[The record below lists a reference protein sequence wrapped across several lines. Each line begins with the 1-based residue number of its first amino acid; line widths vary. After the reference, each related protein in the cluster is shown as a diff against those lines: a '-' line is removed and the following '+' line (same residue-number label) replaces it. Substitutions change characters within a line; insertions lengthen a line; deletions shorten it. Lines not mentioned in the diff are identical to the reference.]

1 MNRNR
6 PYIFRRTLLSLLIPS
21 LIYSVQ
27 GRAYTQY
34 VYDSVSDEFV
44 TGQQTVRPGGTTTNN
59 IIYSSGIQYVEG
71 GAAIGSILQGGEQ
84 IVRQEG
90 EVYGTIIENGGTQRV
105 EFGGDNVS
113 IDNTTIN
120 RGGTQVVGNTGSVV
134 TNTHINSAGEQKVYG
149 NGRAE
154 KTDINGGKQTLEFS
168 TAYDT
173 TIQNGGMQSVFRES
187 SAEKTTINAGGV
199 QDVRETGSKAVDTII
214 NSNGVQEIHDGGEA
228 LTTHIYGGA
237 QYIDGGIADDTYI
250 HSGTQNID
258 RGGKATNTYIYNGKQ
273 IVRERGTA
281 INTTIHQGGE
291 QEIYGTASNTNIY
304 GTQYVNNGAI
314 ADITVIN
321 NGGKQLVKTG
331 GKALNTTI
339 SSGGVLEVYD
349 GAIANDVDQK
359 SGGALITSTNSSISG
374 KNSNGKSFSVNA
386 GHADS
391 VVLENSGLLTVKAT
405 GNATNTTIGSGGQM
419 TVENR
424 GAADKTA
431 IQNGGVLKIDGGG
444 TATGIT
450 QEAGGAL
457 IASTGTGVNVRGKN
471 STGDF
476 VIDNLHAENAVLE
489 NTGTLTVIA
498 GTYAENTTINNKGA
512 MTVLGHADNTVINN
526 GGSQEIKNGGQAV
539 DTKISGGTQTI
550 NTGGYARTTTI
561 DTGGMQIVKGGNS
574 SNTYISGGSQKIE
587 QNGIAYNTEIHSG
600 AQIVYSGGVAT
611 DSTIFEDGI
620 VEIQAG
626 GSATGIKQNTNSVL
640 IATTDAKQID
650 GLWNDDIHFSISG
663 GKADHIVLENGG
675 KLTVESGTSSAD
687 TLVGI
692 GGTET
697 VKTNATATGTT
708 LNGGVQTVE
717 GMADGTHVNMGGIQ
731 TVSSGG
737 TATDAIV
744 NGGTQTVE
752 GTAHGTLVNAG
763 GIQTVSA
770 HGVADSSII
779 KSGAMLEVKANGTAT
794 NVEQSSGA
802 ALKTSTDKTINIIG
816 RNEYGDFH
824 ISAGMADN
832 LLLENGGSLSV
843 LAATEAIDTT
853 VGDGGIMQ
861 SLGNDRGTTVT
872 TGGRYAL
879 GRSQD
884 GETITFESLAR
895 AEDLDIVGGLATV
908 YAGSLTGATVSGA
921 KGSLVIMSPQDE
933 VTPVTLA
940 GAIQVS
946 DQAHLTMGYGAN
958 TSAADLSVSRRGSAW
973 LNSDKACSGS
983 SNCAYTLNSLLL
995 SDGDIYLS
1003 QAAASQSG
1011 TEDIYNTLTT
1021 NELSGSGNF
1030 YMHTDVASLR
1040 SDQLKV
1046 TGDATGNFN
1055 VFVANTGVSP
1065 KTGDPLMLVTTGG
1078 GDAAFTLGNT
1088 GGLVDLGTYEYALK
1102 SDGNHNWSLTSD
1114 LNPDPKPD
1122 PDPKPNPDPK
1132 PDPDPKPNPDPKP
1145 DPDPKPNPDPK
1156 PDPDPKP
1163 EPTPVP
1169 HEKRITPSTA
1179 AVLNMAATLP
1189 LVFDAE
1195 LDSVRERL
1203 NLMRATGYSNNIWG
1217 TTYTTRNNVTTD
1229 AGAGFEQT
1237 LTGMTLGMD
1246 NRYAITEGVATLGV
1260 FVGYSHSKVAYD
1272 RGGHGNVDSYA
1283 LGGYAAWE
1291 HESGFYL
1298 DSIVKLNRFEST
1310 VAGRMSGGE
1319 SVNGSFNSNG
1329 FGGHVETGIRFTDG
1343 NWNLTPYVSL
1353 SGFTADNPE
1362 YRLSNGMEAK
1372 PGDTRSVYR
1381 ELGATL
1387 SYTMRLRN
1395 GVEVEPWLKAAA
1407 RKEFIDDNRVKVN
1420 NDGDFVNDL
1429 SGKRGVY
1436 QAGIKASFSNTL
1448 SGHLGISYGNG
1459 AGVESPWNAVAGMSW
1474 SF

>member
-1 MNRNR
+1 M
-6 PYIFRRTLLSLLIPS
+6 
-21 LIYSVQ
+21 
-27 GRAYTQY
+27 
-34 VYDSVSDEFV
+34 
-44 TGQQTVRPGGTTTNN
+44 
-59 IIYSSGIQYVEG
+59 
-71 GAAIGSILQGGEQ
+71 
-84 IVRQEG
+84 
-90 EVYGTIIENGGTQRV
+90 
-105 EFGGDNVS
+105 
-113 IDNTTIN
+113 
-120 RGGTQVVGNTGSVV
+120 
-134 TNTHINSAGEQKVYG
+134 
-149 NGRAE
+149 
-154 KTDINGGKQTLEFS
+154 
-168 TAYDT
+168 
-173 TIQNGGMQSVFRES
+173 
-187 SAEKTTINAGGV
+187 
-199 QDVRETGSKAVDTII
+199 
-214 NSNGVQEIHDGGEA
+214 
-228 LTTHIYGGA
+228 
-237 QYIDGGIADDTYI
+237 
-250 HSGTQNID
+250 
-258 RGGKATNTYIYNGKQ
+258 
-273 IVRERGTA
+273 
-281 INTTIHQGGE
+281 
-291 QEIYGTASNTNIY
+291 
-304 GTQYVNNGAI
+304 
-314 ADITVIN
+314 
-321 NGGKQLVKTG
+321 
-331 GKALNTTI
+331 
-339 SSGGVLEVYD
+339 
-349 GAIANDVDQK
+349 
-359 SGGALITSTNSSISG
+359 
-374 KNSNGKSFSVNA
+374 
-386 GHADS
+386 
-391 VVLENSGLLTVKAT
+391 
-405 GNATNTTIGSGGQM
+405 
-419 TVENR
+419 
-424 GAADKTA
+424 
-431 IQNGGVLKIDGGG
+431 
-444 TATGIT
+444 
-450 QEAGGAL
+450 
-457 IASTGTGVNVRGKN
+457 
-471 STGDF
+471 
-476 VIDNLHAENAVLE
+476 
-489 NTGTLTVIA
+489 
-498 GTYAENTTINNKGA
+498 
-512 MTVLGHADNTVINN
+512 
-526 GGSQEIKNGGQAV
+526 
-539 DTKISGGTQTI
+539 
-550 NTGGYARTTTI
+550 
-561 DTGGMQIVKGGNS
+561 
-574 SNTYISGGSQKIE
+574 
-587 QNGIAYNTEIHSG
+587 
-600 AQIVYSGGVAT
+600 
-611 DSTIFEDGI
+611 
-620 VEIQAG
+620 
-626 GSATGIKQNTNSVL
+626 
-640 IATTDAKQID
+640 
-650 GLWNDDIHFSISG
+650 
-663 GKADHIVLENGG
+663 
-675 KLTVESGTSSAD
+675 
-687 TLVGI
+687 
-692 GGTET
+692 
-697 VKTNATATGTT
+697 
-708 LNGGVQTVE
+708 
-717 GMADGTHVNMGGIQ
+717 
-731 TVSSGG
+731 
-737 TATDAIV
+737 
-744 NGGTQTVE
+744 
-752 GTAHGTLVNAG
+752 
-763 GIQTVSA
+763 
-770 HGVADSSII
+770 
-779 KSGAMLEVKANGTAT
+779 KANGTAI

-1122 PDPKPNPDPK
+1122 PDPKP
-1132 PDPDPKPNPDPKP
+1132 
-1145 DPDPKPNPDPK
+1145 
-1156 PDPDPKP
+1156 

>member
-1 MNRNR
+1 
-6 PYIFRRTLLSLLIPS
+6 
-21 LIYSVQ
+21 
-27 GRAYTQY
+27 
-34 VYDSVSDEFV
+34 
-44 TGQQTVRPGGTTTNN
+44 
-59 IIYSSGIQYVEG
+59 
-71 GAAIGSILQGGEQ
+71 
-84 IVRQEG
+84 
-90 EVYGTIIENGGTQRV
+90 
-105 EFGGDNVS
+105 
-113 IDNTTIN
+113 
-120 RGGTQVVGNTGSVV
+120 
-134 TNTHINSAGEQKVYG
+134 
-149 NGRAE
+149 
-154 KTDINGGKQTLEFS
+154 
-168 TAYDT
+168 
-173 TIQNGGMQSVFRES
+173 
-187 SAEKTTINAGGV
+187 
-199 QDVRETGSKAVDTII
+199 
-214 NSNGVQEIHDGGEA
+214 
-228 LTTHIYGGA
+228 
-237 QYIDGGIADDTYI
+237 
-250 HSGTQNID
+250 
-258 RGGKATNTYIYNGKQ
+258 
-273 IVRERGTA
+273 
-281 INTTIHQGGE
+281 
-291 QEIYGTASNTNIY
+291 
-304 GTQYVNNGAI
+304 
-314 ADITVIN
+314 
-321 NGGKQLVKTG
+321 
-331 GKALNTTI
+331 
-339 SSGGVLEVYD
+339 
-349 GAIANDVDQK
+349 
-359 SGGALITSTNSSISG
+359 
-374 KNSNGKSFSVNA
+374 
-386 GHADS
+386 
-391 VVLENSGLLTVKAT
+391 
-405 GNATNTTIGSGGQM
+405 
-419 TVENR
+419 
-424 GAADKTA
+424 
-431 IQNGGVLKIDGGG
+431 
-444 TATGIT
+444 
-450 QEAGGAL
+450 
-457 IASTGTGVNVRGKN
+457 
-471 STGDF
+471 
-476 VIDNLHAENAVLE
+476 
-489 NTGTLTVIA
+489 
-498 GTYAENTTINNKGA
+498 
-512 MTVLGHADNTVINN
+512 
-526 GGSQEIKNGGQAV
+526 AV

-779 KSGAMLEVKANGTAT
+779 KSGAMLEVKANSTAT

-861 SLGNDRGTTVT
+861 SLGNDRGTAVT

-1122 PDPKPNPDPK
+1122 PDPDPK
-1132 PDPDPKPNPDPKP
+1132 PD
-1145 DPDPKPNPDPK
+1145 
-1156 PDPDPKP
+1156 
-1163 EPTPVP
+1163 PTPVP

-1203 NLMRATGYSNNIWG
+1203 NLMRATGYSNNVWG

-1353 SGFTADNPE
+1353 SGLTADNPE

-1372 PGDTRSVYR
+1372 PGDSRSVYR

>member
-1 MNRNR
+1 M
-6 PYIFRRTLLSLLIPS
+6 
-21 LIYSVQ
+21 
-27 GRAYTQY
+27 
-34 VYDSVSDEFV
+34 
-44 TGQQTVRPGGTTTNN
+44 
-59 IIYSSGIQYVEG
+59 
-71 GAAIGSILQGGEQ
+71 
-84 IVRQEG
+84 
-90 EVYGTIIENGGTQRV
+90 
-105 EFGGDNVS
+105 
-113 IDNTTIN
+113 
-120 RGGTQVVGNTGSVV
+120 
-134 TNTHINSAGEQKVYG
+134 
-149 NGRAE
+149 
-154 KTDINGGKQTLEFS
+154 
-168 TAYDT
+168 
-173 TIQNGGMQSVFRES
+173 
-187 SAEKTTINAGGV
+187 
-199 QDVRETGSKAVDTII
+199 
-214 NSNGVQEIHDGGEA
+214 
-228 LTTHIYGGA
+228 
-237 QYIDGGIADDTYI
+237 
-250 HSGTQNID
+250 
-258 RGGKATNTYIYNGKQ
+258 
-273 IVRERGTA
+273 
-281 INTTIHQGGE
+281 
-291 QEIYGTASNTNIY
+291 
-304 GTQYVNNGAI
+304 
-314 ADITVIN
+314 
-321 NGGKQLVKTG
+321 
-331 GKALNTTI
+331 
-339 SSGGVLEVYD
+339 
-349 GAIANDVDQK
+349 
-359 SGGALITSTNSSISG
+359 
-374 KNSNGKSFSVNA
+374 
-386 GHADS
+386 
-391 VVLENSGLLTVKAT
+391 
-405 GNATNTTIGSGGQM
+405 
-419 TVENR
+419 
-424 GAADKTA
+424 
-431 IQNGGVLKIDGGG
+431 
-444 TATGIT
+444 
-450 QEAGGAL
+450 
-457 IASTGTGVNVRGKN
+457 
-471 STGDF
+471 
-476 VIDNLHAENAVLE
+476 
-489 NTGTLTVIA
+489 
-498 GTYAENTTINNKGA
+498 
-512 MTVLGHADNTVINN
+512 
-526 GGSQEIKNGGQAV
+526 
-539 DTKISGGTQTI
+539 
-550 NTGGYARTTTI
+550 
-561 DTGGMQIVKGGNS
+561 
-574 SNTYISGGSQKIE
+574 
-587 QNGIAYNTEIHSG
+587 
-600 AQIVYSGGVAT
+600 
-611 DSTIFEDGI
+611 
-620 VEIQAG
+620 
-626 GSATGIKQNTNSVL
+626 
-640 IATTDAKQID
+640 
-650 GLWNDDIHFSISG
+650 
-663 GKADHIVLENGG
+663 
-675 KLTVESGTSSAD
+675 
-687 TLVGI
+687 
-692 GGTET
+692 
-697 VKTNATATGTT
+697 
-708 LNGGVQTVE
+708 
-717 GMADGTHVNMGGIQ
+717 
-731 TVSSGG
+731 
-737 TATDAIV
+737 
-744 NGGTQTVE
+744 
-752 GTAHGTLVNAG
+752 
-763 GIQTVSA
+763 
-770 HGVADSSII
+770 
-779 KSGAMLEVKANGTAT
+779 KANGTAI

-1122 PDPKPNPDPK
+1122 PDPKP
-1132 PDPDPKPNPDPKP
+1132 
-1145 DPDPKPNPDPK
+1145 
-1156 PDPDPKP
+1156 

-1448 SGHLGISYGNG
+1448 SGHLGISYGNV

>member
-1 MNRNR
+1 
-6 PYIFRRTLLSLLIPS
+6 
-21 LIYSVQ
+21 
-27 GRAYTQY
+27 
-34 VYDSVSDEFV
+34 
-44 TGQQTVRPGGTTTNN
+44 
-59 IIYSSGIQYVEG
+59 
-71 GAAIGSILQGGEQ
+71 
-84 IVRQEG
+84 
-90 EVYGTIIENGGTQRV
+90 
-105 EFGGDNVS
+105 
-113 IDNTTIN
+113 
-120 RGGTQVVGNTGSVV
+120 
-134 TNTHINSAGEQKVYG
+134 
-149 NGRAE
+149 
-154 KTDINGGKQTLEFS
+154 
-168 TAYDT
+168 
-173 TIQNGGMQSVFRES
+173 
-187 SAEKTTINAGGV
+187 
-199 QDVRETGSKAVDTII
+199 
-214 NSNGVQEIHDGGEA
+214 
-228 LTTHIYGGA
+228 
-237 QYIDGGIADDTYI
+237 
-250 HSGTQNID
+250 
-258 RGGKATNTYIYNGKQ
+258 
-273 IVRERGTA
+273 
-281 INTTIHQGGE
+281 
-291 QEIYGTASNTNIY
+291 
-304 GTQYVNNGAI
+304 
-314 ADITVIN
+314 
-321 NGGKQLVKTG
+321 
-331 GKALNTTI
+331 
-339 SSGGVLEVYD
+339 
-349 GAIANDVDQK
+349 
-359 SGGALITSTNSSISG
+359 
-374 KNSNGKSFSVNA
+374 
-386 GHADS
+386 
-391 VVLENSGLLTVKAT
+391 
-405 GNATNTTIGSGGQM
+405 
-419 TVENR
+419 
-424 GAADKTA
+424 
-431 IQNGGVLKIDGGG
+431 
-444 TATGIT
+444 
-450 QEAGGAL
+450 
-457 IASTGTGVNVRGKN
+457 
-471 STGDF
+471 
-476 VIDNLHAENAVLE
+476 
-489 NTGTLTVIA
+489 
-498 GTYAENTTINNKGA
+498 
-512 MTVLGHADNTVINN
+512 
-526 GGSQEIKNGGQAV
+526 
-539 DTKISGGTQTI
+539 
-550 NTGGYARTTTI
+550 
-561 DTGGMQIVKGGNS
+561 
-574 SNTYISGGSQKIE
+574 
-587 QNGIAYNTEIHSG
+587 
-600 AQIVYSGGVAT
+600 
-611 DSTIFEDGI
+611 
-620 VEIQAG
+620 
-626 GSATGIKQNTNSVL
+626 
-640 IATTDAKQID
+640 
-650 GLWNDDIHFSISG
+650 
-663 GKADHIVLENGG
+663 
-675 KLTVESGTSSAD
+675 
-687 TLVGI
+687 
-692 GGTET
+692 
-697 VKTNATATGTT
+697 
-708 LNGGVQTVE
+708 
-717 GMADGTHVNMGGIQ
+717 
-731 TVSSGG
+731 
-737 TATDAIV
+737 
-744 NGGTQTVE
+744 
-752 GTAHGTLVNAG
+752 
-763 GIQTVSA
+763 
-770 HGVADSSII
+770 
-779 KSGAMLEVKANGTAT
+779 VKANGTAI

-1122 PDPKPNPDPK
+1122 PDPKP
-1132 PDPDPKPNPDPKP
+1132 
-1145 DPDPKPNPDPK
+1145 
-1156 PDPDPKP
+1156 

-1448 SGHLGISYGNG
+1448 SGHLGISYGNV